1 MEKTLL
7 IDLGGTH
14 MRFAV
19 LSIENNKIDSVNKKK
34 LQLEDKLDTILDDIL
49 AENKNQINNLVLSIA
64 GPKLYG
70 TIEMTNRTLK
80 IDANKLKEKFNL
92 KNCLILNDWEAIAY
106 SYPSLKSDD
115 LINLINLKINFY
127 NNNVLFFGPG
137 TGLGV
142 SLLIDDKY
150 VQSTEVGNI
159 NLGVNEL
166 VGDELASTNKFSKIE
181 DTISGTGI
189 SKIYELK
196 KDKKISS
203 EDIFKLAKNGED
215 FALEIIEDLI
225 DRIAILLSQLTL
237 TYMPG
242 KGIFLAGS
250 MMRSLINFID
260 KKKFEKQFLANIESP
275 QLEILKMTPINIV
288 TKENLAI
295 YGCLNYF
302 NSIQKDLN

>member
-14 MRFAV
+14 MRFAI
-19 LSIENNKIDSVNKKK
+19 LSVENNKIDSVNKKK
-34 LQLEDKLDTILDDIL
+34 LQLEDKLDTFLQDIL

-106 SYPSLKSDD
+106 SYPSLKSDN
-115 LINLINLKINFY
+115 LINLIDPKTNFY

-142 SLLIDDKY
+142 SLLIDEKY

-166 VGDELASTNKFSKIE
+166 VGDELASTNQFSKIE

-275 QLEILKMTPINIV
+275 QLEILKITPINIV
-288 TKENLAI
+288 TKENLAL

>member
-14 MRFAV
+14 MRFAI
-19 LSIENNKIDSVNKKK
+19 LSVENNKIDSVNKKK
-34 LQLEDKLDTILDDIL
+34 LQLEDKLDTFLQDIL
-49 AENKNQINNLVLSIA
+49 AENKNQTNNLVLSIA

-92 KNCLILNDWEAIAY
+92 RNCLILNDWEAIAY
-106 SYPSLKSDD
+106 SYPSLKSDN
-115 LINLINLKINFY
+115 LINLINPKTNFY

-142 SLLIDDKY
+142 SLLIDEKY

-166 VGDELASTNKFSKIE
+166 VGDELASTNQFSKIE

-288 TKENLAI
+288 TKENLAL

>member
-14 MRFAV
+14 MRFAI
-19 LSIENNKIDSVNKKK
+19 LSVENNKIDSVNKKK
-34 LQLEDKLDTILDDIL
+34 LQLEDKLDTFLQDIL

-106 SYPSLKSDD
+106 SYPSLKSDN
-115 LINLINLKINFY
+115 LINLINPKTNFY

-142 SLLIDDKY
+142 SLLIDEKY

-166 VGDELASTNKFSKIE
+166 VGDELASTNQFSKIE

-203 EDIFKLAKNGED
+203 EEIYKLAKNGED

-288 TKENLAI
+288 TKENLAL

>member
-14 MRFAV
+14 MRFAI
-19 LSIENNKIDSVNKKK
+19 LSVENNKIDSVNKKK
-34 LQLEDKLDTILDDIL
+34 LQLEDKLDTFLQDIL

-106 SYPSLKSDD
+106 SYPSLKSDN
-115 LINLINLKINFY
+115 LINLINPKTNFY

-142 SLLIDDKY
+142 SLLIDEKY

-166 VGDELASTNKFSKIE
+166 VGDELASTNQFSKIE

-288 TKENLAI
+288 TKENLAL

>member
-14 MRFAV
+14 MRFAI
-19 LSIENNKIDSVNKKK
+19 LSVENNKIDSVNKKK
-34 LQLEDKLDTILDDIL
+34 LQLEDKLDTFLQDIL

-106 SYPSLKSDD
+106 SYPSLKSDN
-115 LINLINLKINFY
+115 LINLINPKTNFY

-142 SLLIDDKY
+142 SLLIDEKY

-166 VGDELASTNKFSKIE
+166 VGDELASTNQFSKIE

-250 MMRSLINFID
+250 MTRSLINFID

-288 TKENLAI
+288 TKENLAL

>member
-14 MRFAV
+14 MRFAI
-19 LSIENNKIDSVNKKK
+19 LSVENNKIDSVNKKK
-34 LQLEDKLDTILDDIL
+34 LQLEDKLDAFLDDIL
-49 AENKNQINNLVLSIA
+49 AENKNQIKNLILSIA

-70 TIEMTNRTLK
+70 TIEMTNKTLK
-80 IDANKLKEKFNL
+80 IDADKLKEKFNL

-166 VGDELASTNKFSKIE
+166 VGDELASTNQFSKIE

-203 EDIFKLAKNGED
+203 EEIFKLAKNGED

-288 TKENLAI
+288 TKENLAL

>member
-14 MRFAV
+14 MRFAI
-19 LSIENNKIDSVNKKK
+19 LSIEGKKIDSVNKKK
-34 LQLEDKLDTILDDIL
+34 LQLEDKLDTFLQDIL

-106 SYPSLKSDD
+106 SYPSLKSDN
-115 LINLINLKINFY
+115 LINLINPKTNFY

-142 SLLIDDKY
+142 SLLIDEKY

-166 VGDELASTNKFSKIE
+166 VGDELASTNQFSKIE

-288 TKENLAI
+288 TKENLAL

>member
-14 MRFAV
+14 MRFAI

-34 LQLEDKLDTILDDIL
+34 LQLEDKLDTFLQDIL

-106 SYPSLKSDD
+106 SYPSLKSDN
-115 LINLINLKINFY
+115 LINLINPKTNFY

-142 SLLIDDKY
+142 SLLIDEKY

-166 VGDELASTNKFSKIE
+166 VGDELASTNQFSKIE

-250 MMRSLINFID
+250 MMRSLISFID

-288 TKENLAI
+288 TKENLAL

>member
-14 MRFAV
+14 MRFAI
-19 LSIENNKIDSVNKKK
+19 LSVENNKIDSVNKKK
-34 LQLEDKLDTILDDIL
+34 LQLEDKLDTFLQDIL

-106 SYPSLKSDD
+106 SYPSLKSDN
-115 LINLINLKINFY
+115 LINLINPKTNFY

-142 SLLIDDKY
+142 SLLIDEKY

-166 VGDELASTNKFSKIE
+166 VGDELASTNQFSKIE

-203 EDIFKLAKNGED
+203 EEIFKLAKNGED

-288 TKENLAI
+288 TKENLAL

>member
-14 MRFAV
+14 MRFAI

-34 LQLEDKLDTILDDIL
+34 LQLEDKLDTFLQDIL

-106 SYPSLKSDD
+106 SYPSLKSDN
-115 LINLINLKINFY
+115 LINLINPKTNFY

-142 SLLIDDKY
+142 SLLIDEKY

-166 VGDELASTNKFSKIE
+166 VGDELASTNQFSKIE

-196 KDKKISS
+196 KDKKINS

-288 TKENLAI
+288 TKENLAL

>member
-14 MRFAV
+14 MRFAI

-34 LQLEDKLDTILDDIL
+34 LQLEDKLDTFLQDIL

-92 KNCLILNDWEAIAY
+92 RNCLILNDWEAIAY
-106 SYPSLKSDD
+106 SYPSLKSDN
-115 LINLINLKINFY
+115 LINLINPKTNFY

-142 SLLIDDKY
+142 SLLIDEKY

-203 EDIFKLAKNGED
+203 EEIYKLAKNGED

-242 KGIFLAGS
+242 KGIFL
-250 MMRSLINFID
+250 SLIHI
-260 KKKFEKQFLANIESP
+260 
-275 QLEILKMTPINIV
+275 
-288 TKENLAI
+288 
-295 YGCLNYF
+295 
-302 NSIQKDLN
+302 

>member
-14 MRFAV
+14 MRFAI
-19 LSIENNKIDSVNKKK
+19 LSVENNKIDSVNKKK
-34 LQLEDKLDTILDDIL
+34 LQLEDKLDTFLQDIL

-106 SYPSLKSDD
+106 SYPSLKSDN
-115 LINLINLKINFY
+115 LINLINPKTNFY

-142 SLLIDDKY
+142 SLLIDEKY

-166 VGDELASTNKFSKIE
+166 VGDELASTNQFSKIE

-250 MMRSLINFID
+250 MMRSLISFID

-275 QLEILKMTPINIV
+275 QLEILKMTPISIV
-288 TKENLAI
+288 TKENLAL

>member
-14 MRFAV
+14 MRFAI
-19 LSIENNKIDSVNKKK
+19 LSVENNKIDSVNKKK
-34 LQLEDKLDTILDDIL
+34 LQLEDKLDTFLQDIL

-288 TKENLAI
+288 TKENLAL

>member
-14 MRFAV
+14 MRFAI
-19 LSIENNKIDSVNKKK
+19 LSVENNKIDSVNKKK
-34 LQLEDKLDTILDDIL
+34 LQLEDKLDTFLQDIL

-106 SYPSLKSDD
+106 SYPSLKSDN
-115 LINLINLKINFY
+115 LINLINPKTNFY
-127 NNNVLFFGPG
+127 NNNILFFGPG

-142 SLLIDDKY
+142 SLLIDEKY

-166 VGDELASTNKFSKIE
+166 VGDELASTNQFSKIE

-189 SKIYELK
+189 SKIFELK

-250 MMRSLINFID
+250 MMRSLISFID

-288 TKENLAI
+288 TKENLAL

>member
-14 MRFAV
+14 MRFAI

-34 LQLEDKLDTILDDIL
+34 LQLEDKLDTFLQDIL

-106 SYPSLKSDD
+106 SYPSLKSDN
-115 LINLINLKINFY
+115 LINLINPKTNFY

-142 SLLIDDKY
+142 SLLIDEKY

-166 VGDELASTNKFSKIE
+166 VGDELASTNQFSKIE

-288 TKENLAI
+288 TKENLAL

>member
-34 LQLEDKLDTILDDIL
+34 LQLEDKLDTFLQDIL

-106 SYPSLKSDD
+106 SYPSLKSDN
-115 LINLINLKINFY
+115 LINLINPKTNFY

-142 SLLIDDKY
+142 SLLIDEKY

-166 VGDELASTNKFSKIE
+166 VGDELASTNQFSKIE

-288 TKENLAI
+288 TKENLAL

>member
-14 MRFAV
+14 MRFAI
-19 LSIENNKIDSVNKKK
+19 LSVENNKIDSVNKKK
-34 LQLEDKLDTILDDIL
+34 LQLEDKLDTFLQDIL

-106 SYPSLKSDD
+106 SYPSLKSDN
-115 LINLINLKINFY
+115 LINLINPKTNFY

-142 SLLIDDKY
+142 SLLIDEKY

-166 VGDELASTNKFSKIE
+166 VGDELASTNQFSKIE

-215 FALEIIEDLI
+215 FALEIIEGLI

-288 TKENLAI
+288 TKENLAL

>member
-14 MRFAV
+14 MRFAI
-19 LSIENNKIDSVNKKK
+19 LSVENNKIDSVNKKK
-34 LQLEDKLDTILDDIL
+34 LQLEDKLDTFLQDIL

-106 SYPSLKSDD
+106 SYPSLKSDN
-115 LINLINLKINFY
+115 LINLINPKTNFY

-142 SLLIDDKY
+142 SLLIDEKY

-166 VGDELASTNKFSKIE
+166 VGDELASTNQFSKIE

-250 MMRSLINFID
+250 MMRSLISFID

-288 TKENLAI
+288 TKENLAL